1 MPQTVLPFKLEKT
14 LEKLTAHAGLVLAG
28 EYMQALNLNRMIDTH
43 MPSAKSAVGYRASNY
58 IQALILM
65 LLGGGQSIADMRMIK
80 NDVSLQKLLKIKII
94 PSESA
99 IGDWL
104 SRLGK
109 KGGLDG
115 LEKVQSDLISIA
127 LNNEGQTDYTL
138 DIDATQIIS
147 HKDSAAYTY
156 KGEKGYM
163 PMVGHIAENG
173 LVIGD
178 DFRSGNIAPAS
189 ENFEFIKHCESQ
201 LPAGKRFS
209 AIRIDSAGYQ
219 ADIINYCEQNNQ
231 VFAIGAPM
239 DNAIKQGVL
248 SIPENQWVKYRDRE
262 IAEIIHCMNRTQ
274 KSFRLIVTRKAR
286 QQDLFK
292 DDEDIYFYHAI
303 ASNKTGT
310 AASAKDWYC
319 QRGETSEN
327 KIKELKLGIGMDRM
341 PCGSQEGNALFFRI
355 GVLAYNISVMFK
367 SDVLPEK
374 WQRYQIKTVRWQL
387 FQVAGKVVTGARYLK
402 LKISEAYLKL
412 FEEIRTLIWQRK
424 CQLE

>member
-28 EYMQALNLNRMIDTH
+28 EYMQALNLNRIIDTH

-65 LLGGGQSIADMRMIK
+65 LLGGGQSIADMRVIK
-80 NDVSLQKLLKIKII
+80 NDISLQKLLNIKMI

-115 LEKVQSDLISIA
+115 LEKVQSNLISIA
-127 LNNEGQTDYTL
+127 LNNESQTDYTL

-163 PMVGHIAENG
+163 PIVGHIAENG

-189 ENFEFIKHCESQ
+189 ENFEFIKYCESQ
-201 LPAGKRFS
+201 LPTGKRFS

-231 VFAIGAPM
+231 TFAIGAPL
-239 DNAIKQGVL
+239 DKAIKQGVL
-248 SIPENQWVKYRDRE
+248 SIPEDQWEKYKDRE
-262 IAEIIHCMNRTQ
+262 IAEMVHCMNKTN
-274 KSFRLIVTRKAR
+274 KAFRLIVTRKAR
-286 QQDLFK
+286 QQDLFNH
-292 DDEDIYFYHAI
+292 DEDAYFYHAI
-303 ASNKTGT
+303 ASNKTET
-310 AASAKDWYC
+310 ASDVKDWYC

-327 KIKELKLGIGMDRM
+327 KIKELKLGMGMDRM

-355 GVLAYNISVMFK
+355 GVLAYNISIMFK
-367 SDVLPEK
+367 TDVLPEK

-387 FQVAGKVVTGARYLK
+387 FQVAGKVVTGSRYLK
-402 LKISEAYLKL
+402 LKINETYLVL